1 MQQNVSLVDFWNF
14 FLNFGD
20 LQVVIHVQ
28 ELCKSFQQKPIL
40 IDLNFRLEA
49 GDRLALLGPN
59 GSGKTLLVK
68 IIATLIKPT
77 SGSIEIAGY
86 DATKDVRA
94 IRPLIGY
101 VPQTFEGY
109 PTLSIQE
116 YLEFF
121 AAAYKLEKGQRTTGI
136 QDVLDLMD
144 LATLRNEKIEHLSLG
159 QKQRL
164 CLAKTFLHDPLV
176 WLFDA
181 PISLLDPQGQA
192 EMEVLIQELG
202 AMGKIVILATNC
214 LADVIT
220 LCNRVG
226 VLNEGRFAFYGG
238 RHDISDWYG
247 MRHRLEIEVASG
259 MDAAQAVLDERS
271 DVISLQITD
280 ALIQI
285 ESQMTEAETTGLL
298 KDLIRGDVTVSRF
311 QRIEYGLVDLFSE
324 VTSPAISGEGTPK
337 G

>member
-1 MQQNVSLVDFWNF
+1 M
-14 FLNFGD
+14 
-20 LQVVIHVQ
+20 IHVQ

-40 IDLNFRLEA
+40 TDLNFHLEA

-59 GSGKTLLVK
+59 GSGKTLLIK

-86 DATKDVRA
+86 DAIKDVRPV
-94 IRPLIGY
+94 RPLIGY

-121 AAAYKLEKGQRTTGI
+121 AAAYKLEKEQRATGI
-136 QDVLDLMD
+136 QDVLELMD
-144 LATLRNEKIEHLSLG
+144 LATLQDEKVEHLSLG

-181 PISLLDPQGQA
+181 PISLLDPQGQV
-192 EMEVLIQELG
+192 EVEALIQELG
-202 AMGKIVILATNC
+202 AMGKTVILATNS
-214 LADVIT
+214 LTDVIT
-220 LCNRVG
+220 PCNRVG
-226 VLNEGRFAFYGG
+226 ILSEGSLAFYGEM
-238 RHDISDWYG
+238 RDISERYG
-247 MRHRLEIEVASG
+247 VRHRLEIEVTSG
-259 MDAAQAVLDERS
+259 MESAQAILDERS
-271 DVISLQITD
+271 DVISLHIIE

-285 ESQMTEAETTGLL
+285 ESQMTEAETANLL

-311 QRIEYGLVDLFSE
+311 QRIEYGLADLFLEITSAAASE
-324 VTSPAISGEGTPK
+324 EGTSQE
-337 G
+337 

>member
-1 MQQNVSLVDFWNF
+1 M
-14 FLNFGD
+14 
-20 LQVVIHVQ
+20 IHIQ

-40 IDLNFRLEA
+40 TDLNFRLEA
-49 GDRLALLGPN
+49 GDCLALLGPN
-59 GSGKTLLVK
+59 GSGKTLLIK

-86 DATKDVRA
+86 NAIKDARA
-94 IRPLIGY
+94 VRPLIGY
-101 VPQTFEGY
+101 IPQTFEGY

-121 AAAYKLEKGQRTTGI
+121 AAAYKLEKGQRATGI

-144 LATLRNEKIEHLSLG
+144 LAMLRDEKIEYLSLG

-192 EMEVLIQELG
+192 EMSALIQELG
-202 AMGKIVILATNC
+202 AMGKTVILTTNS
-214 LADVIT
+214 LTDAIT
-220 LCNRVG
+220 PCNRVG
-226 VLNEGRFAFYGG
+226 ILSGGYMAFYGG
-238 RHDISDWYG
+238 RRDISQRYG
-247 MRHRLEIEVASG
+247 VRHRLEIEVTSG
-259 MDAAQAVLDERS
+259 REAAQAILDERS
-271 DVISLQITD
+271 DIISIQIMD

-285 ESQMTEAETTGLL
+285 ESQMTEAETTNLL
-298 KDLIRGDVTVSRF
+298 KDLVCGDVVVSRF
-311 QRIEYGLVDLFSE
+311 QRIEYGLADLFLE
-324 VTSPAISGEGTPK
+324 VTSPVVSDEGTSQE
-337 G
+337 

>member
-1 MQQNVSLVDFWNF
+1 M
-14 FLNFGD
+14 
-20 LQVVIHVQ
+20 IHAQ

-40 IDLNFRLEA
+40 TDLNFCLEA
-49 GDRLALLGPN
+49 GDRLALLGAN
-59 GSGKTLLVK
+59 GSGKTLLIK

-86 DATKDVRA
+86 NAIKDVRVV
-94 IRPLIGY
+94 RPLIGY
-101 VPQTFEGY
+101 IPETFEGY

-121 AAAYKLEKGQRTTGI
+121 AAAYKLEKGQRATGI
-136 QDVLDLMD
+136 QDVLELMD
-144 LATLRNEKIEHLSLG
+144 LEALRDEKIERLSLG

-192 EMEVLIQELG
+192 EMGALIQELG
-202 AMGKIVILATNC
+202 AMGKTVILATNN
-214 LADVIT
+214 LTDVIT

-226 VLNEGRFAFYGG
+226 ILNAGQLAFYGDMRDMPE
-238 RHDISDWYG
+238 RHG
-247 MRHRLEIEVASG
+247 NRHRLEIGIALG
-259 MDAAQAVLDERS
+259 MEAAQAILEERS
-271 DVISLQITD
+271 DIISLQITD

-285 ESQMTEAETTGLL
+285 ESQMTEVEATNLL

-311 QRIEYGLVDLFSE
+311 QRIEYGLADLFLE
-324 VTSPAISGEGTPK
+324 VTSPVASDEGTSQR
-337 G
+337 

>member
-1 MQQNVSLVDFWNF
+1 M
-14 FLNFGD
+14 
-20 LQVVIHVQ
+20 IHVQ

-40 IDLNFRLEA
+40 TDLNFHLEA

-59 GSGKTLLVK
+59 GSGKTLLIK

-86 DATKDVRA
+86 DAIKDVRPV
-94 IRPLIGY
+94 RPLIGY

-121 AAAYKLEKGQRTTGI
+121 AAAYKLEKGQRATGI
-136 QDVLDLMD
+136 QDVLELMD
-144 LATLRNEKIEHLSLG
+144 LATLQDEKVEHLSLG

-181 PISLLDPQGQA
+181 PIPLLDPQGQV
-192 EMEVLIQELG
+192 EVGALIQELG
-202 AMGKIVILATNC
+202 AMGKTVVLATNS
-214 LADVIT
+214 LTDVIAP
-220 LCNRVG
+220 CNRVG
-226 VLNEGRFAFYGG
+226 ILSEGSLAFYGEM
-238 RHDISDWYG
+238 RDISERYG
-247 MRHRLEIEVASG
+247 VRHRLEIEVTSG
-259 MDAAQAVLDERS
+259 MEPAQAILDKRS
-271 DVISLQITD
+271 DVISLHITE

-285 ESQMTEAETTGLL
+285 ESQMTEAETANLL
-298 KDLIRGDVTVSRF
+298 KDLIRGDVAVSRF
-311 QRIEYGLVDLFSE
+311 QRIEYGLADLFLE
-324 VTSPAISGEGTPK
+324 ITSAAASDGGTSQE
-337 G
+337 

>member
-1 MQQNVSLVDFWNF
+1 M
-14 FLNFGD
+14 
-20 LQVVIHVQ
+20 IHVQ

-40 IDLNFRLEA
+40 TDLNFHLDA

-86 DATKDVRA
+86 DAMKDVRTV
-94 IRPLIGY
+94 RPLIGY
-101 VPQTFEGY
+101 IPQTFEGY
-109 PTLSIQE
+109 STLSIQE

-121 AAAYKLEKGQRTTGI
+121 AAAYKLEKGQRATGI

-144 LATLRNEKIEHLSLG
+144 LTTLRDEKIEHLSLG

-181 PISLLDPQGQA
+181 PVALLDPQGQV
-192 EMEVLIQELG
+192 EVGALIQELG
-202 AMGKIVILATNC
+202 TMGKTVILATNS
-214 LADVIT
+214 LTDVIT
-220 LCNRVG
+220 PCNRVG
-226 VLNEGRFAFYGG
+226 ILSEGRLAFYGDM
-238 RHDISDWYG
+238 RDISERYSN
-247 MRHRLEIEVASG
+247 RHRLEIEVTSG
-259 MDAAQAVLDERS
+259 MEAAQAILGERS
-271 DVISLQITD
+271 DIISLQITD

-285 ESQMTEAETTGLL
+285 ESQMTEAEANNLL
-298 KDLIRGDVTVSRF
+298 KELIRGDVAVSRF
-311 QRIEYGLVDLFSE
+311 QRVEYGLTDLFFE
-324 VTSPAISGEGTPK
+324 VTSPAASDEETS
-337 G
+337 

>member
-1 MQQNVSLVDFWNF
+1 M
-14 FLNFGD
+14 
-20 LQVVIHVQ
+20 IHVQ

-40 IDLNFRLEA
+40 TDLNFHLEA

-59 GSGKTLLVK
+59 GSGKTLLIK

-86 DATKDVRA
+86 DAIKDVRPV
-94 IRPLIGY
+94 RPLIGY

-121 AAAYKLEKGQRTTGI
+121 AAAYKLEKGQRATGI
-136 QDVLDLMD
+136 QDVLELMD
-144 LATLRNEKIEHLSLG
+144 LATLQDEKVEHLSLG

-181 PISLLDPQGQA
+181 PIPLLDPQGQV
-192 EMEVLIQELG
+192 EVGALIQELG
-202 AMGKIVILATNC
+202 AMGKTVILATNS
-214 LADVIT
+214 LTDVIT
-220 LCNRVG
+220 PCNRVG
-226 VLNEGRFAFYGG
+226 ILSDGSLAFYGEM
-238 RHDISDWYG
+238 RDISERYG
-247 MRHRLEIEVASG
+247 VRHRLEIEVTSG
-259 MDAAQAVLDERS
+259 MESAQAILDERS
-271 DVISLQITD
+271 DVISLHITEP
-280 ALIQI
+280 LIQI
-285 ESQMTEAETTGLL
+285 ESQMTEAETANLL

-311 QRIEYGLVDLFSE
+311 QRIEYGLADLFLE
-324 VTSPAISGEGTPK
+324 VTSAAASDGGTSQE
-337 G
+337 

>member
-1 MQQNVSLVDFWNF
+1 M
-14 FLNFGD
+14 
-20 LQVVIHVQ
+20 IHVQ

-40 IDLNFRLEA
+40 TDLNFHLDA

-86 DATKDVRA
+86 DAIKDARTV
-94 IRPLIGY
+94 RPLIGY
-101 VPQTFEGY
+101 IPQTFEGY
-109 PTLSIQE
+109 STLSIQE

-121 AAAYKLEKGQRTTGI
+121 AAAYKLEKGQRATGI

-144 LATLRNEKIEHLSLG
+144 LVTLRDEKIEHLSLG

-181 PISLLDPQGQA
+181 PISLLDPQGQV
-192 EMEVLIQELG
+192 EVGALIQELG
-202 AMGKIVILATNC
+202 TMGKTVILTTNS
-214 LADVIT
+214 LTDVIT
-220 LCNRVG
+220 PCNRVG
-226 VLNEGRFAFYGG
+226 ILSEGRLAFYGDMC
-238 RHDISDWYG
+238 DISE
-247 MRHRLEIEVASG
+247 RHGVRHQLEIEVTSG
-259 MDAAQAVLDERS
+259 MEAAQAILDERS
-271 DVISLQITD
+271 DIISIQIID

-285 ESQMTEAETTGLL
+285 ESQMTEAETTNLL
-298 KDLIRGDVTVSRF
+298 NDLIRGDVAVSRF
-311 QRIEYGLVDLFSE
+311 QRIEYGLADLFLE
-324 VTSPAISGEGTPK
+324 ITSSAPSDEETS
-337 G
+337 

>member
-1 MQQNVSLVDFWNF
+1 M
-14 FLNFGD
+14 
-20 LQVVIHVQ
+20 IHVQ

-40 IDLNFRLEA
+40 TDLNFHLEA

-59 GSGKTLLVK
+59 GSGKTLLIK

-86 DATKDVRA
+86 DAIKDVRPV
-94 IRPLIGY
+94 RPLIGY

-121 AAAYKLEKGQRTTGI
+121 AAAYKLEKGQRATGI
-136 QDVLDLMD
+136 QDVLELMD
-144 LATLRNEKIEHLSLG
+144 LATLQDEKVEHLSLG

-181 PISLLDPQGQA
+181 PIPLLDPQGQV
-192 EMEVLIQELG
+192 EVGALIQELG
-202 AMGKIVILATNC
+202 AMGKTVILATNS
-214 LADVIT
+214 LTDVIT
-220 LCNRVG
+220 PCNRVG
-226 VLNEGRFAFYGG
+226 ILSDGSLAFYGEM
-238 RHDISDWYG
+238 RDISERYG
-247 MRHRLEIEVASG
+247 VRHRLEIEVTSG
-259 MDAAQAVLDERS
+259 MESAQAILDERL
-271 DVISLQITD
+271 DVISLHITE

-285 ESQMTEAETTGLL
+285 ESQMTEAETTNLL

-311 QRIEYGLVDLFSE
+311 QRIEYGLADLFLEITSSTASE
-324 VTSPAISGEGTPK
+324 EGTSQE
-337 G
+337 

>member
-1 MQQNVSLVDFWNF
+1 M
-14 FLNFGD
+14 
-20 LQVVIHVQ
+20 IHVQ

-40 IDLNFRLEA
+40 TDLNFHLEA

-59 GSGKTLLVK
+59 GSGKTLLIK

-86 DATKDVRA
+86 DAIKDVRPV
-94 IRPLIGY
+94 RPLIGY

-121 AAAYKLEKGQRTTGI
+121 AAAYKLEKGQRATGI
-136 QDVLDLMD
+136 QDVLELMD
-144 LATLRNEKIEHLSLG
+144 LATLQDEKVEHLSLG

-181 PISLLDPQGQA
+181 PIPLLDPQGQV
-192 EMEVLIQELG
+192 EVGALIQELG
-202 AMGKIVILATNC
+202 AMGKTVILATNS
-214 LADVIT
+214 LTDVIT
-220 LCNRVG
+220 PCNRVG
-226 VLNEGRFAFYGG
+226 ILSDGSLAFYGEI
-238 RHDISDWYG
+238 RDISERYG
-247 MRHRLEIEVASG
+247 VRHRLEIEVTSG
-259 MDAAQAVLDERS
+259 MESAQAILDERL
-271 DVISLQITD
+271 DVISLHITE

-285 ESQMTEAETTGLL
+285 ESQMTEAETTNLL

-311 QRIEYGLVDLFSE
+311 QRIEYGLADLFLEITSSTASE
-324 VTSPAISGEGTPK
+324 EGTSQE
-337 G
+337 

>member
-1 MQQNVSLVDFWNF
+1 M
-14 FLNFGD
+14 
-20 LQVVIHVQ
+20 IHVQ

-40 IDLNFRLEA
+40 TDLNFHLEA

-59 GSGKTLLVK
+59 GSGKTLLIK

-86 DATKDVRA
+86 DAIKDVRPV
-94 IRPLIGY
+94 RPLIGY

-121 AAAYKLEKGQRTTGI
+121 AAAYKLEKGQRATGI
-136 QDVLDLMD
+136 QDVLELMD
-144 LATLRNEKIEHLSLG
+144 LATLQDEKVEHLSLG

-181 PISLLDPQGQA
+181 PIPLLDPQGQV
-192 EMEVLIQELG
+192 EVGALIQELG
-202 AMGKIVILATNC
+202 AMGKTVILATNS
-214 LADVIT
+214 LTDVIT
-220 LCNRVG
+220 SCNRVG
-226 VLNEGRFAFYGG
+226 ILSDGSLAFYGEI
-238 RHDISDWYG
+238 RDISERYG
-247 MRHRLEIEVASG
+247 VRHRLEIEVTSG
-259 MDAAQAVLDERS
+259 MESAQAILDERL
-271 DVISLQITD
+271 DVISLHITE

-285 ESQMTEAETTGLL
+285 ESQMTEAETTNLL

-311 QRIEYGLVDLFSE
+311 QRIEYGLADLFLEITSSTASE
-324 VTSPAISGEGTPK
+324 EGTSQE
-337 G
+337 

>member
-1 MQQNVSLVDFWNF
+1 M
-14 FLNFGD
+14 
-20 LQVVIHVQ
+20 IHVQ

-40 IDLNFRLEA
+40 TDLNFHLEA

-59 GSGKTLLVK
+59 GSGKTLLIK

-86 DATKDVRA
+86 DAIKDVRPV
-94 IRPLIGY
+94 RPLIGY

-121 AAAYKLEKGQRTTGI
+121 AAAYKLEKGQRATGI
-136 QDVLDLMD
+136 QDVLELMD
-144 LATLRNEKIEHLSLG
+144 LATLQDEKVEHLSLG

-181 PISLLDPQGQA
+181 PISLLDPQGQV
-192 EMEVLIQELG
+192 EVEALIQELG
-202 AMGKIVILATNC
+202 AMGKTVILATNS
-214 LADVIT
+214 LTDVIT
-220 LCNRVG
+220 PCNRVG
-226 VLNEGRFAFYGG
+226 ILSEGSLAFYGEM
-238 RHDISDWYG
+238 RDISERYG
-247 MRHRLEIEVASG
+247 VRHRLEIEVASG
-259 MDAAQAVLDERS
+259 MESVQAILDKRS
-271 DVISLQITD
+271 DVISLHITE

-285 ESQMTEAETTGLL
+285 ESQMTGAETANLL
-298 KDLIRGDVTVSRF
+298 KDLIRGDVTVLRF
-311 QRIEYGLVDLFSE
+311 QRIEYGLADLFSE
-324 VTSPAISGEGTPK
+324 VTSAAASEEGTSQE
-337 G
+337 